1 MYILFTTNEEF
12 RRLTDRGDTRNV
24 LISKFTAD
32 FYSTHVHFVS
42 PISWF
47 KGTYFSV
54 HITMDRTVHIAPS
67 PYIRH
72 TNTSYFVSYIH
83 TRYPLP
89 RSYTCGNIRFVGQLV

>member
-42 PISWF
+42 PMSWF

-54 HITMDRTVHIAPS
+54 HIKMDRTVHIAPS
-67 PYIRH
+67 PY
-72 TNTSYFVSYIH
+72 
-83 TRYPLP
+83 
-89 RSYTCGNIRFVGQLV
+89 